1 MTQTCDT
8 SAYQAAELAARSLLH
23 RLDPKADYRPF
34 FDLSVKD
41 GLMTANHASWDCVD
55 MSSRFTDAWILARQ
69 MFDWPVTEE
78 EEAVKRYLLATQ
90 SPDDGLF
97 YDFSLPET
105 PPQPSPQRGGRC
117 RAQDS
122 LPVAGRAGEGSPVR
136 GEGHP
141 VLGVPET
148 ADMFCQSRAIM
159 ALTSWYLESG
169 DQQIE
174 ERIERLI
181 EGLWNI
187 AAKQDDFCYY
197 PGHRYSPEG
206 WTGVSAYDSK
216 DLGPGA
222 LPAYGVLQILPLMRY
237 WESTESPAAIRL
249 IRALVNFFVYQSG
262 VVHMDGRFRG
272 HLHSWGILPS
282 TVGVLRYAMATEDD
296 GLMGWCSKV
305 GNFIVANS
313 SSFGWVPDGID
324 YEDGI
329 VTGETCC
336 CTDLIHLGIKLAEC
350 GAEECLDYVEIMV
363 RNQML
368 ENQIR
373 DVSRLSF
380 ASPEVEAMTLGA
392 YDSWVMP
399 NDLTGC
405 SPLGLEGCCTA
416 SAVRGFYLAWS
427 HAIDVSG
434 SEVKVNLMM
443 SRRSEWVDVMSYQPW
458 EGRLSVLAHKAC
470 DVLIRMPG
478 WLNGA
483 ELDISVSGSAGE
495 PRPDG
500 QHLRLDD
507 VQAGSKIDLT
517 FPVGEH
523 QTEESIRDTNYRLS
537 WRGVTLM
544 KIDPPGTIYPIFQR
558 TLESMRDQSRF
569 DLSRTKT
576 GPLVVW

>member
-1 MTQTCDT
+1 MTETCDT
-8 SAYQAAELAARSLLH
+8 TFYQAAEMAVKSLRH
-23 RLDPKADYRPF
+23 RLDPQANFRPF

-41 GLMTANHASWDCVD
+41 GVMMANHASWDCVD

-78 EEAVKRYLLATQ
+78 EEAVRRYLLATQ

-97 YDFSLPET
+97 YDFSLPDATHPVGACLVPPGEALQAAQGT
-105 PPQPSPQRGGRC
+105 PLQRGDDR
-117 RAQDS
+117 
-122 LPVAGRAGEGSPVR
+122 
-136 GEGHP
+136 
-141 VLGVPET
+141 LGVPEN

-159 ALTSWYLESG
+159 ALTSMYLESG
-169 DQQIE
+169 SVEIE

-181 EGLWNI
+181 EGLWNV
-187 AAKQDDFCYY
+187 AVKKDDFCYY
-197 PGHRYSPEG
+197 PGHRYAPSG
-206 WTGVSAYDSK
+206 WTGVSAYESK

-237 WESTESPAAIRL
+237 WESTESKGAMRL
-249 IRALVNFFVYQSG
+249 IRALVNFFVYESG

-296 GLMGWCSKV
+296 GLMAWCSKV

-324 YEDGI
+324 YDDGI

-350 GAEECLDYVEIMV
+350 GAEECLDFVELMV

-373 DVSRLSF
+373 DVSRLEF
-380 ASPEVEAMTLGA
+380 ASPQVEAMTVGS

-405 SPLGLEGCCTA
+405 SELGLEGCCTA

-427 HAIDVSG
+427 HAIEADG
-434 SEVKVNLMM
+434 SDVKVNLML
-443 SRRSEWVDVMSYQPW
+443 SWRSEWADVMSYQPW
-458 EGRLSVLAHKAC
+458 EGRLSVAVHKASN
-470 DVLIRMPG
+470 VLIRMPG

-483 ELDISVSGSAGE
+483 DLDISVSGESSP

-500 QHLRLDD
+500 AYLRFDD
-507 VQAGSKIDLT
+507 VSPGSVLELG
-517 FPVGEH
+517 FPVHEYSN
-523 QTEESIRDTNYRLS
+523 EEYVRDTNYGLS
-537 WRGVTLM
+537 WRGPTLM
-544 KIDPPGTIYPIFQR
+544 TIDPPGSIYPIFRR
-558 TLESMRDQSRF
+558 TLESMSDQSRF

-576 GPLVVW
+576 APSVVW